1 MGDVTY
7 QTFFAGMCARPFVL
21 LTNGFQEIN
30 QGKPDEPPWAFA
42 KCPPDPPSDY
52 VGVTVW

>member
-1 MGDVTY
+1 VTY
-7 QTFFAGMCARPFVL
+7 QTFFPGMRAKPFVL
-21 LTNGFQEIN
+21 LMNGFQEIN